1 VYLKSLALKGFK
13 SFPDRTRLDFG
24 PGVSVVVGP
33 NGSGKSNITDAVLW
47 AMGEQS
53 PLAVRGQ
60 SMQDVIFGGGR
71 GVQARSAAEVELV
84 LDNSDGTVALPL
96 TEISILRRLHRSGEG
111 EYRLNGARCRLV
123 DVIEVLSD
131 TGLGKETHSV
141 ISQGR
146 VDAIVN
152 SKPRDRRLLIEEAA
166 GLGKHRKRR
175 RRAQLKLE
183 RTQGNLDRALDV
195 EREARSRLRPLKR
208 QAEAAELHQRLE
220 SQMLEA
226 RLLLAREALRVR
238 RLELAEAEAR
248 VQAARA
254 ARTEVEGG
262 LQEVVAR
269 RSLAER
275 ALAERSASHDELSRR
290 ALHAGAAAERLQ
302 LRHEQA
308 LTTAAGLAERVQ
320 RAAREIEL
328 LEEASTEGEGVLD
341 ADGER
346 RIGAIERE
354 LAELEHERERELER
368 ELAELERSR
377 EDAAA
382 EVAELDAAL
391 AEAREAREVADE
403 QAEEA
408 RGALREAERAVEAA
422 RRDAAR
428 VGSELAAVNQFL
440 RSSVVG
446 RAADGKRDGA
456 SGNGTPGALSEALR
470 VEPGYEL
477 ALAAALGGRL
487 DAALVPDLAGAA
499 ALLDRAG
506 PDGAMALLAETGM
519 LAERGMLAGG
529 EGLPAAVE
537 GECLPASADQRSS
550 DAAPLVASAPPAP
563 GARPLIELV
572 DGPAPMLALAR
583 RLLADTWVLERLED
597 LPDDFAG
604 VAVTPR
610 GRVWF
615 AALGEVRQVAE
626 GGSERVLARRNER
639 EQLILASEA
648 AAAAEHAARGVAGQA
663 QESAASADLARE
675 EADGELR
682 EAARAHA
689 HALEGERHAAWLV
702 EQRRAAPEQGPL
714 AVRRAQLEGELAAE
728 RRAAE
733 RLAREHAERLERLGR
748 LRAQHAADTA
758 LAPLAERLAVA
769 LHAAG
774 EAVAARAGELQRELD
789 TYRAAGEAMAAE
801 LRACAAAE
809 AEIQARLRTQGEA
822 VTAAEVSAQRL
833 RDHTDEALVE
843 LRAVREQLELP
854 AAEGAEGTGAATEGE
869 PEGTGAAEPQGA
881 VEGATWG
888 AAKAGPMGA
897 AAAEDS
903 SSEVPTATGVESEV
917 AGGTAAD
924 KRDREV
930 AEELDEDP
938 EPLDAEQVQALT
950 ARLERLRRRRE
961 QLGPVNPLA
970 QEEYAE
976 ALAHVEELEA
986 RRSDLETAL
995 RELRTLI
1002 RDTDRQI
1009 HETFRATF
1017 EAAARN
1023 FEELASD
1030 LFPGGGGRLRLVKD
1044 ALVPRPVL
1052 GGQPLPDGASAG
1064 SGNERDSEAAAER
1077 EEQRAG
1083 IVVAT
1088 TESGGVD
1095 GNGARDGGAVGSGD
1109 GEDVDGE
1116 GGNALSNADSSYDP
1130 DEELLGVEIEI
1141 TPAGKSTKRLSLL
1154 SGGEKSMTALAFLF
1168 AVFLARPCPFYI
1180 LDEVEAALDDLNLE
1194 RFLSLLRRYANR
1206 AQFIVITHQ
1215 KRTMEAA
1222 DWLYGVSMAGNGVS
1236 KVLSR
1241 RLPPAAQEPS
1251 DVVPAPVPQ
1260 TTLALEP
1267 ESVPAPMYETGAEPE
1282 DAEPGDTTEPDDQ
1295 GKAPETAEVLGTAE
1309 VPHLAEVA

>member
-1 VYLKSLALKGFK
+1 VYLKSLTLKGFK

-60 SMQDVIFGGGR
+60 SMQDVIFGGGH
-71 GVQARSAAEVELV
+71 GVQARSAAEVEFV

-96 TEISILRRLHRSGEG
+96 SEISILRRLHRSGEG

-183 RTQGNLDRALDV
+183 RTQDNLDRALDV

-220 SQMLEA
+220 RQLLEA
-226 RLLLAREALRVR
+226 RLQLAREALRVR
-238 RLELAEAEAR
+238 RLELAEAETQ
-248 VQAARA
+248 VQAART

-275 ALAERSASHDELSRR
+275 ALAERSERHEELSRR

-302 LRHEQA
+302 LRGEHA
-308 LTTAAGLAERVQ
+308 STTAAGLAERIL
-320 RAAREIEL
+320 RSAREIEL
-328 LEEASTEGEGVLD
+328 LEEASAEGEGGALVAED
-341 ADGER
+341 EVGTPHVDGNRSVAHSAEGGVAQ

-354 LAELEHERERELER
+354 LAELEREREQQLER

-377 EDAAA
+377 EEAAA

-391 AEAREAREVADE
+391 AEAREARAEADE
-403 QAEEA
+403 QAEDA
-408 RGALREAERAVEAA
+408 RGTLRDAERAVDAA

-440 RSSVVG
+440 RTHSAMGAS
-446 RAADGKRDGA
+446 AADQPRDGGSQDGA
-456 SGNGTPGALSEALR
+456 PRALSEALR

-506 PDGAMALLAETGM
+506 PDGATALLAETGM
-519 LAERGMLAGG
+519 RA
-529 EGLPAAVE
+529 E
-537 GECLPASADQRSS
+537 GECLPASADRRAS
-550 DAAPLVASAPPAP
+550 DPPPAEASAPPAP

-572 DGPAPMLALAR
+572 DGPPSVLALAR
-583 RLLADTWVLERLED
+583 RLLADAWVLERLED
-597 LPDDFAG
+597 LPDGFGG
-604 VAVTPR
+604 VAVTPH

-639 EQLILASEA
+639 EQLIVASEQ
-648 AAAAEHAARGVAGQA
+648 AAAAEHAARTAA
-663 QESAASADLARE
+663 EHTQEAAAAADLTRE
-675 EADGELR
+675 EADGALR
-682 EAARAHA
+682 EAVRDHARA
-689 HALEGERHAAWLV
+689 LEQERHASWLI

-728 RRAAE
+728 RRAVE
-733 RLAREHAERLERLGR
+733 RLAREHAERLARLAR
-748 LRAQHAADTA
+748 LHAQHAADTA

-769 LHAAG
+769 LRAAG
-774 EAVAARAGELQRELD
+774 EAVLARASELQQELD
-789 TYRAAGEAMAAE
+789 SYRTAGEEMAAE
-801 LRACAAAE
+801 LRACAAQE

-822 VTAAEVSAQRL
+822 VTAAEVAAQRL
-833 RDHTDEALVE
+833 RDHTEEAVLE
-843 LRAVREQLELP
+843 LRTVREQLELP
-854 AAEGAEGTGAATEGE
+854 AAAGDSVEGE
-869 PEGTGAAEPQGA
+869 SDLAL
-881 VEGATWG
+881 EGATPTEG
-888 AAKAGPMGA
+888 APPAEDGEAEGE
-897 AAAEDS
+897 AAEHEQEG
-903 SSEVPTATGVESEV
+903 EVFVE
-917 AGGTAAD
+917 AL
-924 KRDREV
+924 
-930 AEELDEDP
+930 AEEENP
-938 EPLDAEQVQALT
+938 EPLDAEQVQMLT

-970 QEEYAE
+970 KEEYAE

-1023 FEELASD
+1023 FGELARD
-1030 LFPGGGGRLRLVKD
+1030 LFPGGGGELRLVKD
-1044 ALVPRPVL
+1044 ALAPRPVL
-1052 GGQPLPDGASAG
+1052 GGQPLPGAAAGVGGGTGASG
-1064 SGNERDSEAAAER
+1064 GERDGEAAAER
-1077 EEQRAG
+1077 EEQG
-1083 IVVAT
+1083 T
-1088 TESGGVD
+1088 
-1095 GNGARDGGAVGSGD
+1095 AVGRGPAE
-1109 GEDVDGE
+1109 GGGE
-1116 GGNALSNADSSYDP
+1116 GGDDLDTAGSAYDP

-1194 RFLSLLRRYANR
+1194 RFLSLLRRYADR

-1241 RLPPAAQEPS
+1241 RLPPSAEAPQPEMVEAA
-1251 DVVPAPVPQ
+1251 
-1260 TTLALEP
+1260 
-1267 ESVPAPMYETGAEPE
+1267 
-1282 DAEPGDTTEPDDQ
+1282 
-1295 GKAPETAEVLGTAE
+1295 
-1309 VPHLAEVA
+1309 